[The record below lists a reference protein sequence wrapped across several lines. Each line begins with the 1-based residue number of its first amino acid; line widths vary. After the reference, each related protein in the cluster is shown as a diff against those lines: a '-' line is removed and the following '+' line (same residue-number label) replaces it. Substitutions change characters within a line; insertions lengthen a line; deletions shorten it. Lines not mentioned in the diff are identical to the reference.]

1 MRQYVIGNDIDDIY
15 WDIYSKQDVPEDLN
29 SADITNLALSA
40 THKVVQGV
48 RIAPTHEVE
57 GLNRLKIKFTAENI
71 IRLGVYDL
79 ELTYKKADALMS
91 GGMRSC
97 RVTYCDAFEVV
108 AKSCEVD
115 VPVDPLVIA
124 GIIGPLRGYSA
135 YEVAVKNGFI
145 GTEDEWIAWLR
156 QPAIDAAGVA
166 LEAAQNAQDQADY
179 IAGLDL
185 VTAVLYSDIEYP
197 EI

>member
-1 MRQYVIGNDIDDIY
+1 MRQYVTGNDIDDIY

-29 SADITNLALSA
+29 SSDITGVSLLAV
-40 THKVVQGV
+40 HKVLQGT
-48 RIAPTHEVE
+48 RIASAHEVE
-57 GLNRLKIKFTAENI
+57 GVNRLKIKFTADNI
-71 IRLGVYDL
+71 VRLGMYDL
-79 ELTYKKADALMS
+79 ELTYKKTDALIP
-91 GGMRSC
+91 GGVRSC

-145 GTEDEWIAWLR
+145 GTEAEWIAWFR
-156 QPAIDAAGVA
+156 QPAIEAANTA
-166 LEAAQNAQDQADY
+166 LTAAQNAQDKADY
-179 IAGLDL
+179 IEGLELITADL
-185 VTAVLYSDIEYP
+185 YDETEYA